1 MFTFPFTV
9 HLPNKEV
16 DIAET
21 FVVEKTLVL
30 SLMVGRVVCKF
41 SLVRDMIVAG
51 GLRNR
56 DSSLQFARQRS
67 FQIAGARRED
77 GWFATFQNL
86 NISGH
91 ILLYSSVFFSLI
103 AVTSLWLCELLA
115 SFPDSAQGKSVPDF
129 YPRRT
134 VVQNEIT

>member
-67 FQIAGARRED
+67 FQIIGARRED
-77 GWFATFQNL
+77 GWWQLFK
-86 NISGH
+86 I
-91 ILLYSSVFFSLI
+91 
-103 AVTSLWLCELLA
+103 
-115 SFPDSAQGKSVPDF
+115 
-129 YPRRT
+129 
-134 VVQNEIT
+134 

>member
-21 FVVEKTLVL
+21 FVVEKKLGSFSDGWSGCL
-30 SLMVGRVVCKF
+30 QIFFGERHDSDWWLKKQGQFASVCKAKEF
-41 SLVRDMIVAG
+41 SNYRSTKRGRLV
-51 GLRNR
+51 
-56 DSSLQFARQRS
+56 
-67 FQIAGARRED
+67 
-77 GWFATFQNL
+77 ATFQNL

-115 SFPDSAQGKSVPDF
+115 SFLDSAQGKSVPDF